1 MSPRALPRPGD
12 PDAPKYWR
20 DEIGGQLAGAVLRYL
35 NGNMTLRDVALMRAY
50 LSQWIQSPVWDMV
63 PDQTGEGREAL
74 SRLRAGVGAIVT
86 VADISA
92 WLHASQP
99 GPKPRSPRPAFLPR
113 PTEPWE
119 SRRARYLRETG
130 RSEPH

>member
-92 WLHASQP
+92 WLHAALDEGIDP
-99 GPKPRSPRPAFLPR
+99 L
-113 PTEPWE
+113 
-119 SRRARYLRETG
+119 
-130 RSEPH
+130 

>member
-1 MSPRALPRPGD
+1 MTARHLKFERDLRFRELDRAIASEP
-12 PDAPKYWR
+12 
-20 DEIGGQLAGAVLRYL
+20 
-35 NGNMTLRDVALMRAY
+35 
-50 LSQWIQSPVWDMV
+50 
-63 PDQTGEGREAL
+63 
-74 SRLRAGVGAIVT
+74 
-86 VADISA
+86 
-92 WLHASQP
+92 SQP